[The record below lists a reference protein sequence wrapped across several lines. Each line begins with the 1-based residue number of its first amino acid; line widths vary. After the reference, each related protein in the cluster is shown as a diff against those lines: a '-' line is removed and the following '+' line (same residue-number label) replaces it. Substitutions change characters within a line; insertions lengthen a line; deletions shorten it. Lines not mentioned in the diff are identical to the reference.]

1 MVKKTR
7 SRNIQNHKIG
17 FKSGIKILIPNKLLT
32 RLPVILALVNAG
44 NNSHKLRPEIRQ
56 ILYFLHQNIKIT
68 KKWQLLNQVIITIAV
83 PITDNKFVI
92 ITKLKTFYFD
102 LHIEIWNLF

>member
-1 MVKKTR
+1 MVKKTK
-7 SRNIQNHKIG
+7 SINIQNQKIG
-17 FKSGIKILIPNKLLT
+17 FKTGIKILVPNKLLT
-32 RLPVILALVNAG
+32 RLSVLLAQVKAR

-56 ILYFLHQNIKIT
+56 ILYLLYQNIKIT
-68 KKWQLLNQVIITIAV
+68 KKLQLLNQVIITIAV

-102 LHIEIWNLF
+102 LHIEL

>member
-1 MVKKTR
+1 MVKKTK
-7 SRNIQNHKIG
+7 SINIQNQKIR
-17 FKSGIKILIPNKLLT
+17 FKTGIKILVPNKLLT
-32 RLPVILALVNAG
+32 RLSVLLAQVKAG

-56 ILYFLHQNIKIT
+56 ILYLLYQNIKIT
-68 KKWQLLNQVIITIAV
+68 KKLQLLNQVIITIAV

-102 LHIEIWNLF
+102 LHIEL

>member
-1 MVKKTR
+1 MLEKASTIKRFER
-7 SRNIQNHKIG
+7 STFGSGNIQNHKIG

-68 KKWQLLNQVIITIAV
+68 KK
-83 PITDNKFVI
+83 
-92 ITKLKTFYFD
+92 
-102 LHIEIWNLF
+102 

>member
-7 SRNIQNHKIG
+7 SRNIQNQKIA

-32 RLPVILALVNAG
+32 RLPVILAQVNAG

-56 ILYFLHQNIKIT
+56 ILYLLHQNIKIT
-68 KKWQLLNQVIITIAV
+68 KK
-83 PITDNKFVI
+83 
-92 ITKLKTFYFD
+92 
-102 LHIEIWNLF
+102 